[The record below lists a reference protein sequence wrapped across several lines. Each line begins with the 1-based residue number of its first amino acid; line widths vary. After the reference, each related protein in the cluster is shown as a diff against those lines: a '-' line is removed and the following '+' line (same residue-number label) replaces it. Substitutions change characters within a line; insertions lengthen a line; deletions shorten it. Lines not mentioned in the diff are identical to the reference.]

1 MKNEKTKHKGT
12 IVHNTG
18 PGIYMENDRGN
29 GYIKCSHIRI
39 SS

>member
-12 IVHNTG
+12 IVHNT
-18 PGIYMENDRGN
+18 GIYMENDRGN